1 MWTIDHNKCGQQVG
15 SNGQLLK
22 TGTIKM
28 SMQPPNAAAGKGQ
41 SSTSV
46 PARVGARL
54 VCVLAAVCVSVC
66 V

>member
-41 SSTSV
+41 SSTLWRS
-46 PARVGARL
+46 
-54 VCVLAAVCVSVC
+54 
-66 V
+66 